1 MSDKTRTE
9 MLRQMDFF
17 HDFTDEHL
25 QRLAAICEEAEF
37 QTHQQV
43 FQEHDPADQV
53 YLVVSGK
60 LSLVI
65 CAPKVGC
72 RQITEATPGELVG
85 WSPLLGRPR
94 LSDTATALAPTKLLM
109 FNGSELLKLCD
120 DDHELGYRFMKK
132 TAMVL
137 GERLGA
143 TRVQLFNAC
152 GLNLPQVHLE
162 SD

>member
-1 MSDKTRTE
+1 MSEKTRAE

-17 HDFTDEHL
+17 HEFTDEHL
-25 QRLAAICEEAEF
+25 QRLAAISEEAEF
-37 QTHQQV
+37 QSHQQV

-60 LSLVI
+60 LSLAI
-65 CAPKVGC
+65 CAPKIGC
-72 RQITEATPGELVG
+72 RQIAQATPGELVG

-94 LSDTATALAPTKLLM
+94 LSDTATALVPTKLLR

-120 DDHELGYRFMKK
+120 DDHELGYRFMKN
-132 TAMVL
+132 TATVL

-143 TRVQLFNAC
+143 TRVQLFNAS
-152 GLNLPQVHLE
+152 GSNLSQVRLE